1 MPSLNRK
8 DPETASTGSRVADAQ
23 KAMDVHL
30 TMSTSNRDR
39 KEEVRKEKGK
49 ANKENCQDPGHHL
62 DPTNPPNPRQA
73 GHRVPQA
80 PRNPVQ
86 AAKVRERATLS
97 RHEADLNHLRVKGG
111 EKEPLLG
118 LPKSPANII
127 CKASATKRI
136 ALTITPRHVA
146 SGKRAHVKV
155 AQHANSC
162 MAILQREEEAGEQ
175 EAQ

>member
-1 MPSLNRK
+1 M
-8 DPETASTGSRVADAQ
+8 ADAQ
-23 KAMDVHL
+23 KAIHVHS
-30 TMSTSNRDR
+30 TMSTSSRDR

-73 GHRVPQA
+73 GQRVPQA
-80 PRNPVQ
+80 PQKAVL
-86 AAKVRERATLS
+86 AGKVKERATLS
-97 RHEADLNHLRVKGG
+97 RHEEDHNHLRVKVG
-111 EKEPLLG
+111 EKEAHQ
-118 LPKSPANII
+118 KNPANII
-127 CKASATKRI
+127 CKESATKRI
-136 ALTITPRHVA
+136 AHSTIRQHVA

-162 MAILQREEEAGEQ
+162 MAILQREEAGEQ